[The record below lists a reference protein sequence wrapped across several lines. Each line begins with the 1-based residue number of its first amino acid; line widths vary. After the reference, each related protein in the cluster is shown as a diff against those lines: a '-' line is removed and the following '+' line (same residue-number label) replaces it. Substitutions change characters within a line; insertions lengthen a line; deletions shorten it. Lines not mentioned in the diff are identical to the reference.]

1 MSKTKLVVEYDYDFC
16 LIGIVCHEKDYRLC
30 WTLNNALQINLSKK
44 DDHDTGNSLHSLFH
58 YNQELLFREYYLVAN
73 RGNTGMLVEDHRQ
86 VDYFFIVRG
95 EVGADEQKLFLDQ
108 FKQIAMVSA
117 AYAMDANV
125 LKSKHNLIFE

>member
-30 WTLNNALQINLSKK
+30 WTLNTALQINLSKK
-44 DDHDTGNSLHSLFH
+44 DDHITGNSAHSLFH
-58 YNQELLFREYYLVAN
+58 HNHEQHFREYYLVAN
-73 RGNTGMLVEDHRQ
+73 RGSAGLLVDDHKQ

-95 EVGADEQKLFLDQ
+95 DVGADEQKHFLEQ
-108 FKQIAMVSA
+108 FKQIGMVSA
-117 AYAMDANV
+117 AYVLDANI